1 MWPRAAIR
9 LMILRRLSSLTFL
22 PPIISRTS
30 KLSTFI
36 MPKIV
41 IVSTSASQWKGGPSG
56 VWLEEVACPYYV
68 FTAAGHEVS
77 KSAG

>member
-1 MWPRAAIR
+1 
-9 LMILRRLSSLTFL
+9 
-22 PPIISRTS
+22 
-30 KLSTFI
+30 

-41 IVSTSASQWKGGPSG
+41 IVSTSASQWTGGPSG

-77 KSAG
+77 KERGRRRELVNVWPSCVEPDPSDSLCANRSTAAQA